1 MSLPIGHATIGF
13 TAYSLF
19 CRNGSSL
26 GGWKA
31 PLGTLVLSNL
41 PDVDVVLGI
50 ALQGNGSAFHRG
62 PTHSLIFALVAGFL
76 ASRVWEF
83 WLQWPRL
90 SFRICFMLILS
101 HILAD
106 SVFTSSPISFFWPV
120 IVNWSGGHSGL
131 TDVVH
136 SVLFGNYQDLP
147 IIFGCGL
154 LILLHRTLKESGA
167 VILQK

>member
-19 CRNGSSL
+19 CGNGSSL
-26 GGWKA
+26 GRWKV
-31 PLGTLVLSNL
+31 PLGILILSNL

-50 ALQGNGSAFHRG
+50 VLQGNGSAFHRG

-76 ASRVWEF
+76 ACRVWEL
-83 WLQWPRL
+83 WSQWPRL
-90 SFRICFMLILS
+90 SFRICFLLILS

-120 IVNWSGGHSGL
+120 TVNWSGGHTEL
-131 TDVVH
+131 RHVVNL
-136 SVLFGNYQDLP
+136 VLFGNYQDVT
-147 IIFGCGL
+147 IIFGCSL
-154 LILLHRTLKESGA
+154 IILLHRTLRGFGA